1 MPTLPN
7 KEEFKY
13 KECIVGGDPCWLII
27 PEDMGTKWF
36 DDNSRF
42 RSCIVRQSD
51 NFVVSQGFG
60 KFVNFSERPEFQP
73 WDESWPIDARHKLDG
88 SLLIV
93 SKYKGEF
100 ICRTRGTIDARQLDN
115 GHEID
120 TLIEKYPW
128 VFGSGF
134 WTLLQKSD
142 THNVTLLFEWTTPTN
157 IIVLRESEEPTLTLV
172 GAVYNDTCEYFTQDQ
187 LDDLAKNTFKVPRPK
202 KYSYK
207 NIYECMLD
215 VEAWVGKEG
224 VVLYS
229 PDGQT
234 LKKIKADLYCEL
246 HKLATGIKGVKQV
259 LDVFMASPKFI
270 EEKDFYN
277 YIENT
282 LDFEIAEK
290 CKDYIGQVTE
300 AYGKVVHTRTI
311 IDLEIERYISKYDT
325 RKEQALAITT
335 QWSGWMIPYA
345 FQKLDDKVIDDKIIR
360 IAIESYID

>member
-1 MPTLPN
+1 MLTLPN

-13 KECIVGGDPCWLII
+13 KECVVGGDPCWLIN
-27 PEDMGTKWF
+27 PEDMGTKWE
-36 DDNSRF
+36 DDNFRF

-60 KFVNFSERPEFQP
+60 KFTNFGERPDFQP
-73 WDESWPIDARHKLDG
+73 WDGSWPIEARHKLDG

-93 SKYKGEF
+93 SRYKGEL
-100 ICRTRGTIDARQLDN
+100 ICRTRGTVDARQLDN

-120 TLIEKYPW
+120 TLIKKYPNAFKDSS
-128 VFGSGF
+128 FGENCSI
-134 WTLLQKSD
+134 LY
-142 THNVTLLFEWTTPTN
+142 EWTTPAN
-157 IIVLRESEEPTLTLV
+157 IIVLREHEEPTLTLV
-172 GAVYNDTCEYFTQDQ
+172 GMVSNSDCVYFDQ
-187 LDDLAKNTFKVPRPK
+187 EHLDAIALIYGVSRPK
-202 KYSYK
+202 KYNYDT
-207 NIYECMLD
+207 IEECMLD